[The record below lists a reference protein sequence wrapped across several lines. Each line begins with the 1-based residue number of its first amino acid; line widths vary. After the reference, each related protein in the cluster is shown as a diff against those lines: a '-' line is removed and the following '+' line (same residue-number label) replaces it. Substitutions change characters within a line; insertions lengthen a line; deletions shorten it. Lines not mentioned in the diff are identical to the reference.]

1 MYKQISIIG
10 LIFLLVSCDYFQG
23 EETRTPVA
31 RVNGSYLYVEDIS
44 ALITEGTSVEDS
56 TLIVNSYINRWA
68 TQQILMDR
76 AKVNIS
82 ETTQQTYDKLAEDY
96 KRDLYTE
103 AYKNSIVM
111 KQLDST
117 VSTSELTAF
126 YEENKQNFKLNDQL
140 FKVRYIHLQKDFAN
154 SNQTAARLERFN
166 EEDIKDLETENI
178 QYKSYNL
185 NDSVW
190 VKRESLQEVLP
201 VLKSTD
207 EQKLKKSNFLR
218 LEDSLGV
225 YLVKITDRLDPNDI
239 APLSYV
245 EPTIEQVLLN
255 KRKLEL
261 IKRLEKDITTD
272 ALKNNNFE
280 IYKNQ

>member
-82 ETTQQTYDKLAEDY
+82 EITQQTYNKLAEDY

>member
-1 MYKQISIIG
+1 MRKQIYFMG
-10 LIFLLVSCDYFQG
+10 LFFVLVSCDYFKVG
-23 EETRTPVA
+23 ETRTPVA
-31 RVNGSYLYVEDIS
+31 RVNNSYLYVEDIS
-44 ALITEGTSVEDS
+44 ALISEGTSVEDS
-56 TLIVNSYINRWA
+56 TLIVNNYINRWA

-76 AKVNIS
+76 ARVNIS
-82 ETTQQTYDKLAEDY
+82 ETTQHTYDKLAEDY
-96 KRDLYTE
+96 KKDLYTE
-103 AYKNSIVM
+103 AYKNSIVA

-117 VSTSELTAF
+117 VSATELRSF

-140 FKVRYIHLQKDFAN
+140 FKVRYIHLQKDFAT
-154 SNQTAARLERFN
+154 SNTTANRLERFN
-166 EEDIKDLETENI
+166 EEDIKELETENI

-190 VKRESLQEVLP
+190 VKRESLQMVLP
-201 VLKSTD
+201 ILKFTD

-245 EPTIEQVLLN
+245 EPTIKQVLLN

-261 IKRLEKDITTD
+261 IKLLEKDITTD